1 VLGSGSHGPPV
12 LHVDSC
18 VAPGDGCAEGN
29 AAKQEHS
36 LQECRA
42 RVILLSTRCGVQARM
57 CRCALD
63 PGSRAQLGCMPVKI
77 CGYSVLSED
86 KRIVNKRVTPCVY
99 RSLSHLSVRV
109 FAACILMFTD
119 ARRLANLSPS
129 VLRYDPLTRSGSKNT
144 LCSVKRLVTAMPN
157 MWSLDVGKARHLMG
171 GCMNVRPVS
180 LDELLKHCKLFHRM
194 FTYPTKFPRPC
205 TMCPT
210 VRRYRPL
217 PYIVPK
223 KN

>member
-63 PGSRAQLGCMPVKI
+63 PGSRAQLGCMPVKM

-144 LCSVKRLVTAMPN
+144 L
-157 MWSLDVGKARHLMG
+157 G

-223 KN
+223 KKLGRLTDDRC